1 VTPEQWRL
9 IQQIFHEA
17 LDQPLDRRPAF
28 LDRACGGNSDLRESV
43 ERMLA
48 ADAARSDLFDAVP
61 ASLGEFV
68 SAADLKAGKA
78 DLITGPGVSVVGRT
92 LAKYH
97 ILSPIGA
104 GSMGEVYLARDIG
117 LDRQVALK
125 LLPRRFTRDPE
136 RVDRFVREARAAS
149 ALNHPNILT
158 IYEVDQVDGIWF
170 IATEF
175 VDGVSLRQRLAAG
188 PMELPEALEL
198 VLQCA
203 AALETAHRAGIIH
216 RDLKPEN
223 VMVRLDGVV
232 KVVDFGLAR
241 MAPQTGIGADA
252 GATEPGLVMG
262 TPRYMSP
269 EQARGESVDART
281 DIYSLT
287 AVLYEMVAGRPLIP
301 GDTTA
306 EVFASLLNTAAI
318 PSVSEVER
326 LPHGRDLQRILT
338 RGAHKDREARYQ
350 TMQELAADL
359 GALQTELRQR
369 TAPGSVTLRRFSR
382 TAAALLAMA
391 AAMAVATFTGVV
403 HLPRSPQAPALIGSV
418 AVLPFINLS
427 SDPERE
433 YLVDGLTDQL
443 ITDLARGTSLRVIS
457 RTSVMQY
464 KGRSQLLPVIAR
476 ALNVDAIIEGSVRR
490 GDGRIYLTAQLLD
503 ARADRHL
510 WAQNYDR
517 AESELLA
524 LPGEVAR
531 DVSTALGTPAGRQ
544 VVRERTAAPAAY
556 DAYLRGRQA
565 WNRRTPDGYRQALDY
580 FNDAVD
586 KDPAYGP
593 AYAGL
598 ADTYL
603 LLGEYLIWP
612 VEDAFPRA
620 RAAAAKAIALD
631 DGLAEPYAALGQI
644 NADEW
649 RWADAD
655 LEFQRALERNPG
667 YATGRQWRAEYLAVS
682 GRADEALA
690 EIRRA
695 QALDPLSLIINTQLG
710 WILTIAR
717 QPQAAIDQLR
727 RTIEMAPRFVQAH
740 TNLGIAYAVAN
751 DHAAALEAF
760 KQAAEISGST
770 DPKLWMARELALL
783 GRSGEARSIIDRERP
798 VVEKGNASPSTVA
811 LVYLALGDVD
821 TALSWMRQGCKR
833 RSVGPAVYPPFDSI
847 RSDPR
852 FAAIMKCMHLP
863 LQAG

>member
-1 VTPEQWRL
+1 MTPERWRRV
-9 IQQIFHEA
+9 QQLFHEA
-17 LDQPLDRRPAF
+17 LDEPVDHRGAF
-28 LDRACGGNSDLRESV
+28 LEAACRGDSDLRAAV

-48 ADAARSDLFDAVP
+48 ADAATSDLDEMRADSNSATEVKARIAEP
-61 ASLGEFV
+61 VTDPGAS
-68 SAADLKAGKA
+68 
-78 DLITGPGVSVVGRT
+78 IVGRT

-97 ILSPIGA
+97 ILSRIGA
-104 GSMGEVYLARDIG
+104 GSMGEVYLARDTV
-117 LDRQVALK
+117 LNRQIAVK
-125 LLPRRFTRDPE
+125 VLPRRFTLDPE
-136 RVDRFVREARAAS
+136 RVDRFVREAKAAS

-158 IYEVDQVDGIWF
+158 IYEVGQVEYTWF

-175 VDGVSLRQRLAAG
+175 VEGVSLRQRLDKG
-188 PMELPEALEL
+188 RLELPAAVDLI
-198 VLQCA
+198 LQCT
-203 AALETAHRAGIIH
+203 AALEAAHRAGIIH

-223 VMVRLDGVV
+223 VMVRPDGVV

-241 MAPQTGIGADA
+241 VAVQSGIGTNV
-252 GATEPGLVMG
+252 GATQAGLVMG

-269 EQARGESVDART
+269 EQARGESVDVRT
-281 DIYSLT
+281 DVYSLT
-287 AVLYEMVAGRPLIP
+287 AVFYEMVAGRPLIA

-306 EVFASLLNTAAI
+306 EVFASLLNAAAA
-318 PSVSEVER
+318 PAPVDR
-326 LPHGRDLQRILT
+326 LPYSRDLHRIVC
-338 RGAHKDREARYQ
+338 RGAHKDRETRYQ

-359 GALQTELRQR
+359 TALQAR
-369 TAPGSVTLRRFSR
+369 LRR
-382 TAAALLAMA
+382 AAAPDGITLQRSWHIA
-391 AAMAVATFTGVV
+391 AAVAATLCAVAVASYTGVF
-403 HLPRSPQAPALIGSV
+403 HLPRSSAAPSRIGSV
-418 AVLPFINLS
+418 AVLPFVNLS

-433 YLVDGLTDQL
+433 YVVDGLTDQL

-531 DVSTALGTPAGRQ
+531 DVSTALGTPAGRG

-612 VEDAFPRA
+612 MEDAFPRA

-655 LEFQRALERNPG
+655 LEFRRALERNPG

-690 EIRRA
+690 EIRHA

-783 GRSGEARSIIDRERP
+783 GRPGEARSIIDRVRP

-863 LQAG
+863 L